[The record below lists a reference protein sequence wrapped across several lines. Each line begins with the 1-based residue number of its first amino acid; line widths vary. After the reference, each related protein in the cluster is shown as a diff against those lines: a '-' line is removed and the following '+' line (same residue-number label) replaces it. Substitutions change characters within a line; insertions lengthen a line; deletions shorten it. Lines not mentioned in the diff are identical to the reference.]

1 MGNFLDVQPLWA
13 VNNLS
18 SGGWSAG
25 TGVSRTI
32 LLALSAAGENV
43 VLFGGQPSDTTSVPV
58 IPRPVMRPFFG
69 QNTFCRILGLP
80 LLDDFS
86 GVLRCAGVDA
96 LVPVVVPLK
105 FRSPPSVGWI
115 PDFQHRHLPQLFSNA
130 QLKAL
135 DERFEAL
142 ARSCRVMWL
151 TSQDAAADFQLFF
164 PQFSD
169 KIRIAP
175 FPSLFAFEPPTGDPR
190 SLLSTYRVPGKF
202 ILVVNQFWGHK
213 NHLTV
218 ARALGILAC
227 RGIHLPTVMVGMP
240 SDYRDRENSP
250 LSITLQELA
259 SSGAWANCTIL
270 GKVSREMIIAL
281 LRCATLVVQPSRF
294 EGWNTTVEDAK
305 ALGCPVILS
314 DLDVHHEQCPNA
326 LGFFDCDDPQALA
339 EILVANWEKLP
350 TRPDFEGEEI
360 ALLEAKKKGLAFGI
374 RMREICQEACS

>member
-69 QNTFCRILGLP
+69 QNTFSRILGLP

-190 SLLSTYRVPGKF
+190 S
-202 ILVVNQFWGHK
+202 
-213 NHLTV
+213 
-218 ARALGILAC
+218 
-227 RGIHLPTVMVGMP
+227 
-240 SDYRDRENSP
+240 
-250 LSITLQELA
+250 
-259 SSGAWANCTIL
+259 
-270 GKVSREMIIAL
+270 
-281 LRCATLVVQPSRF
+281 
-294 EGWNTTVEDAK
+294 
-305 ALGCPVILS
+305 
-314 DLDVHHEQCPNA
+314 
-326 LGFFDCDDPQALA
+326 
-339 EILVANWEKLP
+339 
-350 TRPDFEGEEI
+350 
-360 ALLEAKKKGLAFGI
+360 
-374 RMREICQEACS
+374 